1 MTVFMNW
8 LTGNSTMFIRTL
20 VILAIGWPLIRL
32 AESLARRAAQKRFTP
47 QSLMLLTKGVRYGLG
62 IILTVTLLNELG
74 FNLTAIIGAAGIA
87 GVAIGFAAQ
96 TSLSNLISGIF
107 LIAEKPFELD
117 DVIQIGDTV
126 GLVHSIDLM
135 SIKLRT
141 FDNRYIRLPNASL
154 INNQLT
160 NITRFP
166 IRRLDLDIGVAYK
179 EDLTH
184 VLAVLKDVA
193 DKNPFCL
200 DEPEPLI
207 VFKGFGASSL
217 DFMLG
222 VWFEKTDMLKLKNS
236 ILLEI
241 KRRFDEE
248 GIEIPFPHV
257 SLYAGSASDP
267 FPVRIVGG
275 ENKATAVEN
284 EPRCS

>member
-1 MTVFMNW
+1 MTVFISW
-8 LTGNSTMFIRTL
+8 LTANSGMFIRAL
-20 VILAIGWPLIRL
+20 VILGVGWPLIRL
-32 AESLARRAAQKRFTP
+32 AESIARRSAQKRFRP

-62 IILTVTLLNELG
+62 IILVVTLLNELG

-107 LIAEKPFELD
+107 LIAEKPFE
-117 DVIQIGDTV
+117 IGDAVQVGDTL

-135 SIKLRT
+135 SVKLRT
-141 FDNRYIRLPNASL
+141 FDNRYVRLPNASL

-179 EDLTH
+179 EDLKH
-184 VLAVLKDVA
+184 VMAVLKDIA

-207 VFKGFGASSL
+207 VFKGFGGSSI

-257 SLYAGSASDP
+257 SLYAGAASDP
-267 FPVRIVGG
+267 FPVRIIGDEKPG
-275 ENKATAVEN
+275 NN
-284 EPRCS
+284 G

>member
-1 MTVFMNW
+1 MTVYMSW
-8 LTGNSTMFIRTL
+8 LAENSGMFIRAL
-20 VILAIGWPLIRL
+20 VILAVGWPLIRL
-32 AESLARRAAQKRFTP
+32 AESLARRSAQKRFTP

-107 LIAEKPFELD
+107 LIAEKPFEIGD
-117 DVIQIGDTV
+117 AVQVGDTV

-179 EDLTH
+179 EDLKH

-193 DKNPFCL
+193 DRNPFCL
-200 DEPEPLI
+200 DEPEPVI
-207 VFKGFGASSL
+207 VFKGFGKSSL

-222 VWFEKTDMLKLKNS
+222 VWFEKNDMLKLKNS

-275 ENKATAVEN
+275 ENQATAVDN

>member
-1 MTVFMNW
+1 MTVFMNG
-8 LTGNSTMFIRTL
+8 LMVNSGMFIRVL
-20 VILAIGWPLIRL
+20 VILAVGWPLIRL
-32 AESLARRAAQKRFTP
+32 AESLARRSAQKRFTP
-47 QSLMLLTKGVRYGLG
+47 QALMLLTKGVRYGLG
-62 IILTVTLLNELG
+62 IILVITLLNEMG

-107 LIAEKPFELD
+107 LIAEKPF
-117 DVIQIGDTV
+117 QIGDFVQVGDTL

-135 SIKLRT
+135 SVNLRT
-141 FDNRYIRLPNASL
+141 SDNRYVRLPNASL
-154 INNQLT
+154 INNKLT

-166 IRRLDLDIGVAYK
+166 IRRLDIDIGVAYK
-179 EDLTH
+179 ENLEQ
-184 VLAVLKDVA
+184 VVAVLKDVA
-193 DKNPFCL
+193 DRNPFCL

-207 VFKGFGASSL
+207 LFKGFGQSSL
-217 DFMLG
+217 DFLLG

-267 FPVRIVGG
+267 FPVRIVGNG
-275 ENKATAVEN
+275 EVPPVAG
-284 EPRCS
+284 R

>member
-1 MTVFMNW
+1 MTVLVNW
-8 LTGNSTMFIRTL
+8 LTLNSGMFIRVL
-20 VILAIGWPLIRL
+20 VILAVGWPLIRL
-32 AESLARRAAQKRFTP
+32 AESLTRRAAQKRFTP

-62 IILTVTLLNELG
+62 IILVVTLLNEMG

-107 LIAEKPFELD
+107 LIAEKPF
-117 DVIQIGDTV
+117 QIGDFVQVGDTL

-135 SIKLRT
+135 SVKLRT
-141 FDNRYIRLPNASL
+141 SDNRYVRLPNASL
-154 INNQLT
+154 INNKLT

-166 IRRLDLDIGVAYK
+166 IRRLDIDIGVAYK
-179 EDLTH
+179 ENLKQ
-184 VLAVLKDVA
+184 VIAVLKDIA
-193 DKNPFCL
+193 DRNPFCL

-207 VFKGFGASSL
+207 LFKGFGESSL
-217 DFMLG
+217 EFMLG

-248 GIEIPFPHV
+248 GIEIPFPHL

-267 FPVRIVGG
+267 FPVRIV
-275 ENKATAVEN
+275 ENRETPPVAGQ
-284 EPRCS
+284 

>member
-8 LTGNSTMFIRTL
+8 LMANSAMFIRAL
-20 VILAIGWPLIRL
+20 VILAVGWPLIRL
-32 AESLARRAAQKRFTP
+32 TESLARRLARKRFTP

-62 IILTVTLLNELG
+62 IILAVTLLNELG

-107 LIAEKPFELD
+107 LIAEKPFELG
-117 DVIQIGDTV
+117 DVVQVGETV

-179 EDLTH
+179 ENLTH

-207 VFKGFGASSL
+207 VFKGFGTSSL

-222 VWFEKTDMLKLKNS
+222 VWFEKADMLKLKNS

-257 SLYAGSASDP
+257 SLYAGSASEP
-267 FPVRIVGG
+267 FPVQIVGN
-275 ENKATAVEN
+275 EHQTTVVDN
-284 EPRCS
+284 EPRCP